1 MNFGLLKS
9 ELTGGEKHFYTSQPV
24 GNKFIH
30 NVGEVINQGE
40 DPICAACAVCTFLNW
55 RFPDKYWDP
64 WELFKSA
71 GGTSNGISFKEILS
85 YLRKKGII

>member
-55 RFPDKYWDP
+55 RFPDKYWNS

-85 YLRKKGII
+85 Y